1 MIKRVEFG
9 STGHASSRV
18 IFGAAALGWIDA
30 ARAEPAL
37 EQIASAGVNHIDVA
51 ASYGDAELRLA
62 PWLAEHRS
70 SVFLATKTGERS
82 ATGAGDELRRSLE
95 RMQVDHVDLIQ
106 MHNLVDESEWTQAL
120 RPGGALEALV
130 AARDEGLTR
139 FIGVTGHGTRVA
151 AMHLRSLE
159 EFAFDS
165 VLLPCNHS
173 MLAQSEYAVD
183 FEKLVATCRERGVAV
198 QTIKAVARRRWQ
210 ENEKGPRH
218 SWYEPLRDPEAVA
231 RAVHFV
237 LGRPGLFLNTTM
249 DLSVLPLVLA
259 AASGHV
265 ERPSIEAMEADTRQ
279 FSVEPLFAPG
289 LAEGI

>member
-1 MIKRVEFG
+1 MIERVEFG
-9 STGHASSRV
+9 STGHPSSRI

-173 MLAQSEYAVD
+173 MLAQSEYAAD

-210 ENEKGPRH
+210 ENETGPRH
-218 SWYEPLRDPEAVA
+218 SWYDPLRDPDAVA

-259 AASGHV
+259 AASGQV
-265 ERPSIEAMEADTRQ
+265 KPPSSEAMESDTRQ